1 MCVCVQALTEGG
13 GEPLRLVVV
22 HDGHAQRVESHHT
35 QHHPVEALR
44 LHHAADEEAQPLL
57 LAAEVGGGVQLAAA
71 LHAGAAKRRAGR
83 SCGGVEGRE
92 GGMDGGHFIFEMD
105 LNCCYVNR
113 AADFREKKPL
123 S

>member
-1 MCVCVQALTEGG
+1 M
-13 GEPLRLVVV
+13 
-22 HDGHAQRVESHHT
+22 HDGHTQRVESHHA

-83 SCGGVEGRE
+83 SCGGAERRE
-92 GGMDGGHFIFEMD
+92 GWMEE
-105 LNCCYVNR
+105 
-113 AADFREKKPL
+113 EKSL
-123 S
+123 SPSGNDNGSFFLSEVGTAQT